1 MRLLFSVL
9 DQTFPGASYGEKP
22 LQVIFPSRL
31 DIFHQAELY
40 KQQQQQQQREL
51 LPSALCM

>member
-22 LQVIFPSRL
+22 LRVIFPSRL

-40 KQQQQQQQREL
+40 KQQQQQQREL